1 MAPAKPARLKVLN
14 GRGDGKDSAGRP
26 IPTPP
31 KFIREAPEPPE
42 WLDGEALAEWRR
54 VAPDLETLDLLKPA
68 DRATLT
74 AYCETWARFVSAV
87 AEYKAHGLTLINPD
101 SGRVGKNPAVS
112 IAEAA
117 ATQLRAF
124 ANDFGLSPAAERTI
138 STTAKTDGS
147 AADDDPFDGSGQAS
161 SA

>member
-1 MAPAKPARLKVLN
+1 MPAPAKPARLKVLN
-14 GRGDGKDSAGRP
+14 GRGGGKDCAGRP
-26 IPTPP
+26 IPIPP
-31 KFIREAPEPPE
+31 KFAREAPEPPE

-54 VAPDLETLDLLKPA
+54 IVPDLENLDLLKPA

-74 AYCETWARFVSAV
+74 TYCETWARFVDAV
-87 AEYKAHGLTLINPD
+87 AEYKANGLTLINPD
-101 SGRVGKNPAVS
+101 SGRVGKNPAVA

-138 STTAKTDGS
+138 STTVKPDGG
-147 AADDDPFDGSGQAS
+147 ADLDPFAGGQTT